1 MEIDEFERMARL
13 DGVDVDAMIAFYER
27 RGQLQ
32 LEFHDLAITQ
42 IFADMAALRT
52 ASVRAYIVVEY
63 ILINPLLSLREVAEA
78 FTLPHSTLN
87 YILANASKTLP
98 WIKTLLDLKKK
109 QRLGGKR
116 QSIQRKQAA
125 RPALT
130 AQRSRTRSK
139 GTGKRG
145 GE

>member
-1 MEIDEFERMARL
+1 MEIDEFERLARL
-13 DGVDVDAMIAFYER
+13 DGVDVDAMIAYYEQ
-27 RGQLQ
+27 RGRDSLS
-32 LEFHDLAITQ
+32 FGDLAISQ
-42 IFADMAALRT
+42 VFVDMAALRT
-52 ASVRAYIVVEY
+52 ASVRAYILVEY

-98 WIKTLLDLKKK
+98 WLKTLLDLKKK

-116 QSIQRKQAA
+116 QNIQRKQTAH
-125 RPALT
+125 PALT